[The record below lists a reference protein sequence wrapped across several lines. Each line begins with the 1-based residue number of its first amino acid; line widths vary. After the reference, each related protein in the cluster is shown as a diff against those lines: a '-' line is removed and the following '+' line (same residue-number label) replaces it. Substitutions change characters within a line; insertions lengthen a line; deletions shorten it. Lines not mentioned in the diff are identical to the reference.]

1 MRKNVNITIWGIWRL
16 YSLTIDVG
24 IVSGTTSTAHKSNS
38 PMDFVVVFLH
48 LVSVCL
54 LLVFSAEW
62 AQSHQSIL
70 GVHPLDEEYYASEV
84 INCKDGSKS
93 VSRVRINDDFCDCAD
108 GTDEPGTSA
117 CPNGKFY
124 CKNMGSMPQFLF
136 SSQVND
142 HICGKWLTG
151 SPSLLVMYCCD
162 GSDENVGGFRCPN
175 NCIMGGNIFYKSDN
189 YVSRIST
196 TNSGDVKPV
205 TNKSRLEDLIERLT
219 GLKILIILQLAL
231 ITLWMCFRIYRR
243 RFLSRRR
250 RFQRVNPL

>member
-1 MRKNVNITIWGIWRL
+1 
-16 YSLTIDVG
+16 
-24 IVSGTTSTAHKSNS
+24 
-38 PMDFVVVFLH
+38 MDFVVVFLH

-124 CKNMGSMPQFLF
+124 CKNMG
-136 SSQVND
+136 N
-142 HICGKWLTG
+142 
-151 SPSLLVMYCCD
+151 CCD